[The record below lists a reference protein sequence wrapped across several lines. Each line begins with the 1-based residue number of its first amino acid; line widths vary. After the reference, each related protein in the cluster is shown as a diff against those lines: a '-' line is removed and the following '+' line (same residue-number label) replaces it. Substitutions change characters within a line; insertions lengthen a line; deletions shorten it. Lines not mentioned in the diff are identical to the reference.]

1 MKHIVLFKNRFSRD
15 FKVYNTLQ
23 EAEELKQA
31 LKEDGY
37 IVYIVSTEQE
47 IIF

>member
-1 MKHIVLFKNRFSRD
+1 MKHIVLFKNRFTRD

-23 EAEELKQA
+23 EAKELKQA

-37 IVYIVSTEQE
+37 VVYIVSTEQE